1 MKDDELFLDQLL
13 GRMVVTANNVPVGR
27 LEELRSERRGDYF
40 DIVAFV
46 IGAEGLMERLNVGL
60 QALFGRR
67 RGGKVARCDQIDISD
82 PRHPRLTCS
91 LEDLG
96 TADPAR

>member
-27 LEELRSERRGDYF
+27 LEEFRSEQRGDYF

-60 QALFGRR
+60 RALFGRR
-67 RGGKVARCDQIDISD
+67 RRGKVARWDQIDISD

-91 LEDLG
+91 LEDQG
-96 TADPAR
+96 TADPIR